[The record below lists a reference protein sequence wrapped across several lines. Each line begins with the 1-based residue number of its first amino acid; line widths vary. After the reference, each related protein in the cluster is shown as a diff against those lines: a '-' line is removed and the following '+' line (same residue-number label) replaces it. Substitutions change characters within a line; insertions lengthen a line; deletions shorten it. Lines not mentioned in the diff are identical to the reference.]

1 MPLRGD
7 HLDLN
12 PARRDLSELTRRRT
26 SSTFWKLQEPARRP
40 TYAARDKWG
49 CTTHLC
55 KWGKLSQKT
64 EDYHILIKRSHSTS
78 SGSAQPTRQRD
89 AALAC
94 ISQAPLSSETFTP
107 IKVKLVLPPSQY
119 PTRADL
125 TTIPM
130 TEVEELLPGG
140 NRRQSRREGDYL
152 SFSYTHTKLRVRS
165 RENY

>member
-1 MPLRGD
+1 MRDSPVSESGSTSFQDFTTECTAEFTAEFTTPIKERSEAFPLYQR
-7 HLDLN
+7 N
-12 PARRDLSELTRRRT
+12 
-26 SSTFWKLQEPARRP
+26 
-40 TYAARDKWG
+40 
-49 CTTHLC
+49 
-55 KWGKLSQKT
+55 WGKLSQKT

-130 TEVEELLPGG
+130 TEVEELLPGD